1 MRKICYLMMI
11 VAALGLVMTGCEEA
25 DPQVDKPTPENP
37 NDTETPEDP
46 NEGDEPN
53 DPETPEDPNEGDE
66 PKDPEQPED
75 PEQPTEA
82 PFEIEIIEKTEM
94 SFMYNVYPKDENM
107 EYIYLFDTAKN
118 LAANNVTTDEE
129 IPAFLLETIK
139 REAEA
144 YGTSVEEHVR
154 TYYITTGEVRMVEVN
169 GIPPGDEFVIYV
181 YGVEFVDGM
190 PVPSTEV
197 VTVHDT
203 TLEVEVGVMPIDI
216 KVEVDG
222 GTATVTTDPGEYNGA
237 YFIFVDELALHFP
250 DTTPTEEQMVEKA
263 TELYYR
269 SLALYL
275 QFGFSVELALQE
287 ITYTGIN
294 TDKYDLDAETEYFV
308 IAVPVDT
315 NKGIMTAYPTV
326 KRFVTG
332 EIGASSNV
340 ISITVSDIK
349 PREATITVVP
359 SNDDPYIVAFFESA
373 YYEGK
378 SDKEIIDDYL
388 SHYPPTPAGGE
399 FSYTM
404 TGLNPNTEYFVAAF
418 GYEGGVVTTEL
429 FKEYFSTLE
438 ELSADITVELNIVGV
453 FDLAE
458 VAALNSMYQTYVDNY
473 GYEALL
479 GYEFKTTPQAASIQ
493 YGLYKSYSIE
503 GLSDD
508 VLYDLVVNTQIKT
521 TFDPT
526 NFVKWGEE
534 YVILAIARD
543 DAGNPSSLLRSEP
556 ILCSYDNRD
565 DAAEFI
571 AWRHQ

>member
-1 MRKICYLMMI
+1 MLM
-11 VAALGLVMTGCEEA
+11 VAALSLVMVGCEDA
-25 DPQVDKPTPENP
+25 ASQVDKPTPENP
-37 NDTETPEDP
+37 QEPEEPQDP
-46 NEGDEPN
+46 EEPKDPEEPQDPEEPK
-53 DPETPEDPNEGDE
+53 DPETPEE
-66 PKDPEQPED
+66 
-75 PEQPTEA
+75 PTEA
-82 PFEIEIIEKTEM
+82 PFEIELVEKNEM
-94 SFMYNVYPKDENM
+94 SFVYNVYPKDKSM

-118 LAANNVTTDEE
+118 LAANNVTSDEQ

-139 REAEA
+139 REALEF
-144 YGTSVEEHVR
+144 GTSVEEHVR
-154 TYYITTGEVRMVEVN
+154 TYYITTGDVEQVEVN

-190 PVPSTEV
+190 PEPSTEV
-197 VTVHDT
+197 VTLHDT
-203 TLEVEVGVMPIDI
+203 TVEVEVGVMPIDI

-222 GTATVTTDPGEYNGA
+222 GTATVTTDPGAYSGA
-237 YFIFVDELALHFP
+237 YFILVDELALHFP
-250 DTTPTEEQMVEKA
+250 DTTPTEEQLVEKA

-294 TDKYDLDAETEYFV
+294 TDKYDLDAETEHFV

-326 KRFVTG
+326 KTFATG

-378 SDKEIIDDYL
+378 SDKEIIDDYF

-399 FSYTM
+399 FTYTM

-429 FKEYFSTLE
+429 FKEYFATLE
-438 ELSADITVELNIVGV
+438 EKSADITVELNIVGI

-458 VAALNSMYQTYVDNY
+458 VAALNNMYQTYIDNY

-508 VLYDLVVNTQIKT
+508 MLYQMVLNTQIKT

-543 DAGNPSSLLRSEP
+543 DDGNPSSLLRSEP

-571 AWRHQ
+571 AWRH

>member
-1 MRKICYLMMI
+1 M
-11 VAALGLVMTGCEEA
+11 VAALSLVMVGCEDA
-25 DPQVDKPTPENP
+25 ASQVDKPTPENP
-37 NDTETPEDP
+37 QEPE
-46 NEGDEPN
+46 EPQ
-53 DPETPEDPNEGDE
+53 DPEE
-66 PKDPEQPED
+66 PKDPEGPQD
-75 PEQPTEA
+75 PEEPTEA
-82 PFEIEIIEKTEM
+82 PFEIELVEKNEM
-94 SFMYNVYPKDENM
+94 SFVYNVYPKDKSM

-118 LAANNVTTDEE
+118 LAANNVTSDEQ
-129 IPAFLLETIK
+129 IPALLLETIK
-139 REAEA
+139 REAQEF
-144 YGTSVEEHVR
+144 GTSVEEHVR
-154 TYYITTGEVRMVEVN
+154 TYYITTGDVEQVEVN

-190 PVPSTEV
+190 PEPSTEV
-197 VTVHDT
+197 VTLHDT
-203 TLEVEVGVMPIDI
+203 TVEVEVGVMPIDI

-237 YFIFVDELALHFP
+237 YFILVDELALHFP
-250 DTTPTEEQMVEKA
+250 DTTPTEEQLVEKA

-294 TDKYDLDAETEYFV
+294 TDKYDLDAETEHFV

-326 KRFVTG
+326 KTFATG

-378 SDKEIIDDYL
+378 SDKEIIDDYF

-399 FSYTM
+399 FTYTM

-429 FKEYFSTLE
+429 FKEYFATLE
-438 ELSADITVELNIVGV
+438 EKSADITVELNIVGI

-458 VAALNSMYQTYVDNY
+458 VAALNNMYQTYIDNY

-508 VLYDLVVNTQIKT
+508 MLYQMVLNTQIKT

-543 DAGNPSSLLRSEP
+543 DDGNPSSLLRSEP

-571 AWRHQ
+571 AWRH

>member
-1 MRKICYLMMI
+1 MRKICYLMLM
-11 VAALGLVMTGCEEA
+11 VAALSLVMVGCEDA
-25 DPQVDKPTPENP
+25 ASQVDKPTPENP
-37 NDTETPEDP
+37 QEPE
-46 NEGDEPN
+46 EPQ
-53 DPETPEDPNEGDE
+53 DPEE
-66 PKDPEQPED
+66 PKDPEGPQD
-75 PEQPTEA
+75 PEEPTEA
-82 PFEIEIIEKTEM
+82 PFEIELVEKNEM
-94 SFMYNVYPKDENM
+94 SFVYNVYPKDKSM

-118 LAANNVTTDEE
+118 LAANNVTSDEQ
-129 IPAFLLETIK
+129 IPALLLETIK
-139 REAEA
+139 REAQEF
-144 YGTSVEEHVR
+144 GTSVEEHVR
-154 TYYITTGEVRMVEVN
+154 TYYITTGDVEQVEVN

-190 PVPSTEV
+190 PEPSTEV
-197 VTVHDT
+197 VTLHDT
-203 TLEVEVGVMPIDI
+203 TVEVEVGVMPIDI

-237 YFIFVDELALHFP
+237 YFILVDELALHFP
-250 DTTPTEEQMVEKA
+250 DTTPTEEQLVEKA

-294 TDKYDLDAETEYFV
+294 TDKYDLDAETEHFV

-326 KRFVTG
+326 KTFATG

-378 SDKEIIDDYL
+378 SDKEIIDDYF

-399 FSYTM
+399 FTYTM

-429 FKEYFSTLE
+429 FKEYFATLE
-438 ELSADITVELNIVGV
+438 EKSADITVELNIVGI

-458 VAALNSMYQTYVDNY
+458 VAALNNMYQTYIDNY

-508 VLYDLVVNTQIKT
+508 MLYQMVLNTQIKT

-543 DAGNPSSLLRSEP
+543 DDGNPSSLLRSEP

-571 AWRHQ
+571 AWRH

>member
-1 MRKICYLMMI
+1 MRKICYLMLM
-11 VAALGLVMTGCEEA
+11 VAALSLVMVGCEDA
-25 DPQVDKPTPENP
+25 ASQVDKPTPENP
-37 NDTETPEDP
+37 QEPEEPQDP
-46 NEGDEPN
+46 EEPKDPEEPQDPEEPK
-53 DPETPEDPNEGDE
+53 DPETPEE
-66 PKDPEQPED
+66 
-75 PEQPTEA
+75 PTEA
-82 PFEIEIIEKTEM
+82 PFEIELVEKNEM
-94 SFMYNVYPKDENM
+94 SFVYNVYPKDKSM

-118 LAANNVTTDEE
+118 LAANNVTSDEQ

-139 REAEA
+139 REALEF
-144 YGTSVEEHVR
+144 GTSVEEHVR
-154 TYYITTGEVRMVEVN
+154 TYYITTGDVEQVEVN

-190 PVPSTEV
+190 PEPSTEV
-197 VTVHDT
+197 VTLHDT
-203 TLEVEVGVMPIDI
+203 TVEVEVGVMPIDI

-222 GTATVTTDPGEYNGA
+222 GTATVTTDPGAYSGA
-237 YFIFVDELALHFP
+237 YFILVDELALHFP
-250 DTTPTEEQMVEKA
+250 DTTPTEEQLVEKA

-294 TDKYDLDAETEYFV
+294 TDKYDLDAETEHFV

-326 KRFVTG
+326 KTFATG

-378 SDKEIIDDYL
+378 SDKEIIDDYF

-399 FSYTM
+399 FTYTM

-429 FKEYFSTLE
+429 FKEYFATLE
-438 ELSADITVELNIVGV
+438 EKSADITVELNIVGI

-458 VAALNSMYQTYVDNY
+458 VAALNNMYQTYIDNY

-508 VLYDLVVNTQIKT
+508 MLYQMVLNTQIKT

-543 DAGNPSSLLRSEP
+543 DDGNPSSLLRSEP

-571 AWRHQ
+571 AWRH

>member
-1 MRKICYLMMI
+1 MSMRKICYLMMI

-46 NEGDEPN
+46 NEGDEPK

-66 PKDPEQPED
+66 PKDPEQ

-94 SFMYNVYPKDENM
+94 SFMYNVYPKDKEM

-118 LAANNVTTDEE
+118 LAKHNVTTDEE

-154 TYYITTGEVRMVEVN
+154 KYYITTDEVRMVEVN

-190 PVPSTEV
+190 PEPSTEV
-197 VTVHDT
+197 VTLHDT
-203 TLEVEVGVMPIDI
+203 TLEAEVGVMPIDI
-216 KVEVDG
+216 SVEINR
-222 GTATVTTDPGEYNGA
+222 GTATVTTDPGAYAGA
-237 YFIFVDELALHFP
+237 YFVLVAELAPYFP
-250 DTTPTEEQMVEKA
+250 DTTPTEEQLVELA

-275 QFGFSVELALQE
+275 QFGFSVEAAIDQ
-287 ITYTGIN
+287 ITMTGIN

-308 IAVPVDT
+308 MAVPVDA

-326 KRFVTG
+326 KRFEVG
-332 EIGASSNV
+332 EIGASTNV

-359 SNDDPYIVAFFESA
+359 SNDDPYIVAFFDSS

-378 SDKEIIDDYL
+378 SDKEIIDDYIAQ
-388 SHYPPTPAGGE
+388 YPPTPAGGE
-399 FSYTM
+399 FTYTM

-418 GYEGGVVTTEL
+418 GYEGGVVTTGL
-429 FKEYFSTLE
+429 FKEYFTTLE
-438 ELSADITVELNIVGV
+438 ELSADITVELNIIGV

-458 VAALNSMYQTYVDNY
+458 VAALNSSYQSYIDNY

-479 GYEFKTTPQAASIQ
+479 GYEFKTTPQATSIQ

>member
-1 MRKICYLMMI
+1 MRKICYLMLM
-11 VAALGLVMTGCEEA
+11 VAALSLVMVGCEDA
-25 DPQVDKPTPENP
+25 ASQVDKPTPENP
-37 NDTETPEDP
+37 QEPEEPQDP
-46 NEGDEPN
+46 EEPKDPEEPQDPEEPK
-53 DPETPEDPNEGDE
+53 DPETPEE
-66 PKDPEQPED
+66 
-75 PEQPTEA
+75 PTEA
-82 PFEIEIIEKTEM
+82 PFEIELVEKNEM
-94 SFMYNVYPKDENM
+94 SFVYNVYPKDKSM

-118 LAANNVTTDEE
+118 LAANNVTSDEQ

-154 TYYITTGEVRMVEVN
+154 TYYITTGDVEQVEVN

-190 PVPSTEV
+190 PAPSTEV
-197 VTVHDT
+197 VTLHDT
-203 TLEVEVGVMPIDI
+203 TVEVEVGVMPIDI

-263 TELYYR
+263 TEIYYR

-294 TDKYDLDAETEYFV
+294 SDKYDLDANTEHFV

-359 SNDDPYIVAFFESA
+359 SNDDPYIVAIFQSA

-378 SDKEIIDDYL
+378 SDSEIINDYITQ
-388 SHYPPTPAGGE
+388 YPPTPAGGE
-399 FSYTM
+399 FTYTM

-429 FKEYFSTLE
+429 FKEYFTTLE
-438 ELSADITVELNIVGV
+438 ELSAEITVELNIVGI

-458 VAALNSMYQTYVDNY
+458 VAALNSMYQTYIDNY
-473 GYEALL
+473 SYEALL

-493 YGLYKSYSIE
+493 YALYKSAAIE

-508 VLYDLVVNTQIKT
+508 MLYQMVLNTQIKT

-543 DAGNPSSLLRSEP
+543 DNGNPSSLLRSEP

-571 AWRHQ
+571 AWRHK

>member
-1 MRKICYLMMI
+1 M
-11 VAALGLVMTGCEEA
+11 VAALSLVMVGCEDA
-25 DPQVDKPTPENP
+25 ASQVDKPTPENP
-37 NDTETPEDP
+37 QEPE
-46 NEGDEPN
+46 EPQ
-53 DPETPEDPNEGDE
+53 DPEE
-66 PKDPEQPED
+66 PKDPEEPQEPE
-75 PEQPTEA
+75 EPTEA
-82 PFEIEIIEKTEM
+82 PFEIELVEKTEM
-94 SFMYNVYPKDENM
+94 SFVYNVYPKDKSM

-118 LAANNVTTDEE
+118 LAANNVTSDEQ
-129 IPAFLLETIK
+129 IPALLLETIK
-139 REAEA
+139 REAQEF
-144 YGTSVEEHVR
+144 GTSIEEHVR
-154 TYYITTGEVRMVEVN
+154 TYYITTGDVEQVEVN

-190 PVPSTEV
+190 PEPSTEV
-197 VTVHDT
+197 VTLHDT
-203 TLEVEVGVMPIDI
+203 TVEVEVGVMPIDI

-222 GTATVTTDPGEYNGA
+222 GTATVTTDPGAYSGA
-237 YFIFVDELALHFP
+237 YFILVDELAQHFP
-250 DTTPTEEQMVEKA
+250 DTTPTEEQLVEKA

-294 TDKYDLDAETEYFV
+294 TDKYDLDAETEHFV

-326 KRFVTG
+326 KTFATE

-378 SDKEIIDDYL
+378 SDKEIIDDYF

-399 FSYTM
+399 FTYTM

-429 FKEYFSTLE
+429 FKEYFATLE
-438 ELSADITVELNIVGV
+438 EKSADITVELNIVGI

-458 VAALNSMYQTYVDNY
+458 VAALNNMYQTYIDNY

-508 VLYDLVVNTQIKT
+508 MLYQMVLNTQIKT

-543 DAGNPSSLLRSEP
+543 DDGNPSSLLRSEP
-556 ILCSYDNRD
+556 ILCLYDNRD

-571 AWRHQ
+571 AWRH

>member
-1 MRKICYLMMI
+1 MRKICYLMLM
-11 VAALGLVMTGCEEA
+11 VAALSLVMVGCEDA
-25 DPQVDKPTPENP
+25 ASQVDKPTPENP
-37 NDTETPEDP
+37 QEPE
-46 NEGDEPN
+46 EPQ
-53 DPETPEDPNEGDE
+53 DPEE
-66 PKDPEQPED
+66 PKDPEEPQEPE
-75 PEQPTEA
+75 EPTEA
-82 PFEIEIIEKTEM
+82 PFEIELVEKNEM
-94 SFMYNVYPKDENM
+94 SFVYNVYPKDKSM

-118 LAANNVTTDEE
+118 LAANNVTSDEQ
-129 IPAFLLETIK
+129 IPALLLETIK
-139 REAEA
+139 REAQEF
-144 YGTSVEEHVR
+144 GTSIEEHVR
-154 TYYITTGEVRMVEVN
+154 TYYITTGDVEQVEVN

-190 PVPSTEV
+190 PEPSTEV
-197 VTVHDT
+197 VTLHDT
-203 TLEVEVGVMPIDI
+203 TVEVEVGVMPIDI

-222 GTATVTTDPGEYNGA
+222 GTATVTTDPGAYSGA
-237 YFIFVDELALHFP
+237 YFILVDELAQHFP

-294 TDKYDLDAETEYFV
+294 TDKYDLDAETEHFV

-326 KRFVTG
+326 KTFATG

-378 SDKEIIDDYL
+378 SDKEIIDDYF

-399 FSYTM
+399 FTYTM

-429 FKEYFSTLE
+429 FKEYFATLE
-438 ELSADITVELNIVGV
+438 EKSADITVELNIVGI

-458 VAALNSMYQTYVDNY
+458 VAALNNMYQTYIDNY

-508 VLYDLVVNTQIKT
+508 MLYQMVLNTQIKT

-543 DAGNPSSLLRSEP
+543 DDGNPSSLLRSEP

-571 AWRHQ
+571 AWRH

>member
-1 MRKICYLMMI
+1 M
-11 VAALGLVMTGCEEA
+11 VAALSLVMVGCEDA
-25 DPQVDKPTPENP
+25 ASQVDKPTPENP
-37 NDTETPEDP
+37 QEPEEPQDP
-46 NEGDEPN
+46 EEPKDPEEPQDPEEPK
-53 DPETPEDPNEGDE
+53 DPETPEE
-66 PKDPEQPED
+66 
-75 PEQPTEA
+75 PTEA
-82 PFEIEIIEKTEM
+82 PFEIELVEKNEM
-94 SFMYNVYPKDENM
+94 SFVYNVYPKDKSM

-118 LAANNVTTDEE
+118 LAANNVTSDEQ

-139 REAEA
+139 REALEF
-144 YGTSVEEHVR
+144 GTSVEEHVR
-154 TYYITTGEVRMVEVN
+154 TYYITTGDVEQVEVN

-190 PVPSTEV
+190 PEPSTEV
-197 VTVHDT
+197 VTLHDT
-203 TLEVEVGVMPIDI
+203 TVEVEVGVMPIDI

-222 GTATVTTDPGEYNGA
+222 GTATVTTDPGAYSGA
-237 YFIFVDELALHFP
+237 YFILVDELALHFP
-250 DTTPTEEQMVEKA
+250 DTTPTEEQLVEKA

-294 TDKYDLDAETEYFV
+294 TDKYDLDAETEHFV

-326 KRFVTG
+326 KTFATG

-378 SDKEIIDDYL
+378 SDKEIIDDYF

-399 FSYTM
+399 FTYTM

-429 FKEYFSTLE
+429 FKEYFATLE
-438 ELSADITVELNIVGV
+438 EKSADITVELNIVGI

-458 VAALNSMYQTYVDNY
+458 VAALNNMYQTYIDNY

-508 VLYDLVVNTQIKT
+508 MLYQMVLNTQIKT

-543 DAGNPSSLLRSEP
+543 DDGNPSSLLRSEP

-571 AWRHQ
+571 AWRH

>member
-1 MRKICYLMMI
+1 MSMRKICYLMMI

-46 NEGDEPN
+46 NEGDEPK

-66 PKDPEQPED
+66 PKDPEQ

-154 TYYITTGEVRMVEVN
+154 TYYITTGDVEQVEVN

-190 PVPSTEV
+190 PQPSTEV

-308 IAVPVDT
+308 MAVPVDANT
-315 NKGIMTAYPTV
+315 ALMTAYPTV
-326 KRFVTG
+326 KTFATG

-438 ELSADITVELNIVGV
+438 ELSAEITVELNIVGV

-565 DAAEFI
+565 DATEFI
-571 AWRHQ
+571 AWRH

>member
-1 MRKICYLMMI
+1 M
-11 VAALGLVMTGCEEA
+11 VAALSLVMAGCEDA
-25 DPQVDKPTPENP
+25 TSQVDKPTPENP
-37 NDTETPEDP
+37 QEPEEPQDP
-46 NEGDEPN
+46 EEPKDPEEPQDPEEPK
-53 DPETPEDPNEGDE
+53 DPETPEE
-66 PKDPEQPED
+66 
-75 PEQPTEA
+75 PTEA
-82 PFEIEIIEKTEM
+82 PFEIELVEKNEM
-94 SFMYNVYPKDENM
+94 SFVYNVYPKDKSM

-118 LAANNVTTDEE
+118 LAANNVTSDEQ
-129 IPAFLLETIK
+129 IPALLLETIK
-139 REAEA
+139 REAQEF
-144 YGTSVEEHVR
+144 GTSVEEHVR
-154 TYYITTGEVRMVEVN
+154 TYYITTGDVEQVEVN

-190 PVPSTEV
+190 PEPSTEV
-197 VTVHDT
+197 VTLHDT
-203 TLEVEVGVMPIDI
+203 TVEVEVGVMPIDI

-237 YFIFVDELALHFP
+237 YFILVDELALHFP
-250 DTTPTEEQMVEKA
+250 DTTPTEEQLVEKA

-294 TDKYDLDAETEYFV
+294 TDKYDLDAETEHFV

-326 KRFVTG
+326 KTFATG

-378 SDKEIIDDYL
+378 SDKEIIDDYF

-399 FSYTM
+399 FTYTM

-429 FKEYFSTLE
+429 FKEYFATLE
-438 ELSADITVELNIVGV
+438 ELSAEITVELNIVGI

-458 VAALNSMYQTYVDNY
+458 VAALNNMYQTYIDNY

-508 VLYDLVVNTQIKT
+508 MLYQMVLNTQIKT

-543 DAGNPSSLLRSEP
+543 DDGNPSSLLRSEP
-556 ILCSYDNRD
+556 ILCLYDNRD

-571 AWRHQ
+571 AWRH